1 MKSVKDTRDLV
12 KNAAIDSN
20 PEVNSAVLRGLL
32 EELDKCDRMVFV
44 AAEPNIRRTV
54 MKSRITKLAAAAG
67 VIVAVVLSIT
77 FLDKAVAPAYAIG
90 QTIQACKNIPFIHFE
105 LFRPSNNKNKDAW
118 LEYDDSGQI
127 KNVRVNFYFSKGN
140 ELVMVWKQG
149 RTQMWDKQRK
159 KLQLF
164 EDKIYT
170 DKIIFFVQRYAPA
183 SAVEHIHKM
192 EKEGK
197 VKIKIDEPSNK
208 TKPIILTAIYEPN
221 TYALEG
227 PKPQMKEVFSIDQST
242 KLVIAIELYELKDG
256 QYSYIGVW
264 KFPDYNVAF
273 DAQIFNL
280 EDELP
285 SNVDIVDM
293 MALDIGLEQGDLTN
307 EQIVIKVVQEFF
319 NALIAKD
326 YESAIKLLYHESPEA
341 EAGIRKEIEK
351 INIIRVISVDKA
363 FPCSPMGSWSVSCV
377 FESEKDEKVVRLGPT
392 NIFVN
397 HVLGHPNRWVIEG
410 GFFKLDF

>member
-1 MKSVKDTRDLV
+1 MRPADNIEKLIRDV
-12 KNAAIDSN
+12 PIGTSAKTDK
-20 PEVNSAVLRGLL
+20 AVLGDVLKVL
-32 EELDKCDRMVFV
+32 ENSETTKSAKLG
-44 AAEPNIRRTV
+44 PNLRRKI
-54 MKSRITKLAAAAG
+54 MRSRITKLAGAA
-67 VIVAVVLSIT
+67 VIIVAVTLSIT
-77 FLDKAVAPAYAIG
+77 FLDKAVAPAYAIE
-90 QTIQACKNIPFIHFE
+90 QTIQACKNTRFIHFE
-105 LFRPSNNKNKDAW
+105 LFVPSNNKDKDAW

-127 KNVRVNFYFSKGN
+127 KNVRVNFYLPKEN
-140 ELVMVWKQG
+140 ERVMVWKQG
-149 RTQMWDKQRK
+149 KTQMWDKQRK

-170 DKIIFFVQRYAPA
+170 DKIIFFVQRYDPA
-183 SAVEHIHKM
+183 SAVEHIQKM

-197 VKIKIDEPSNK
+197 VKIEIDEPANK
-208 TKPIILTAIYEPN
+208 TEPIILTAIYEPN

-227 PKPQMKEVFSIDQST
+227 PKPKMKEIFFIDRYT
-242 KLVIAIELYELKDG
+242 KLVTAIKLYELKDG

-264 KFPDYNVAF
+264 KFPDYNIAF
-273 DAQIFNL
+273 NAQIFNL
-280 EDELP
+280 EGELP
-285 SNVDIVDM
+285 SDVDIVDM
-293 MALDIGLEQGDLTN
+293 MALDIGLEQCDLTN
-307 EQIVIKVVQEFF
+307 GQIVIKVVQEFF

-377 FESEKDEKVVRLGPT
+377 FESEKDGKVVRLGPT

>member
-1 MKSVKDTRDLV
+1 
-12 KNAAIDSN
+12 
-20 PEVNSAVLRGLL
+20 
-32 EELDKCDRMVFV
+32 
-44 AAEPNIRRTV
+44 
-54 MKSRITKLAAAAG
+54 MKSRIAKVAAAA
-67 VIVAVVLSIT
+67 VIIVAVTLSIT

-90 QTIQACKNIPFIHFE
+90 QTIQACKNTRFIHFE
-105 LFRPSNNKNKDAW
+105 LFLPSNNKDKDAW

-170 DKIIFFVQRYAPA
+170 DKIIFFVQRYDPA
-183 SAVEHIHKM
+183 SAVEHIQKM

-227 PKPQMKEVFSIDQST
+227 PKPQMKEVFFIDPYT
-242 KLVIAIELYELKDG
+242 KLVTAIEIYELKDG

-264 KFPDYNVAF
+264 KFPDYNIAF
-273 DAQIFNL
+273 NAQIFNL
-280 EDELP
+280 EGELP
-285 SNVDIVDM
+285 SDVDIVDM
-293 MALDIGLEQGDLTN
+293 MALDIGLEQCDLTN
-307 EQIVIKVVQEFF
+307 EQIAIKLVREFF

-377 FESEKDEKVVRLGPT
+377 FESEKDGKVVRLGPT

-410 GFFKLDF
+410 GFFKLNF